1 MTEYVYVVR
10 YDTDPG
16 FEEQFE
22 TFEEAKE
29 LALGNMSRKPRIVEI
44 GVSRDDDDNVDYDEE
59 QVWSFAEEPVEDEDV
74 SFLDDEDAKSSP
86 DDEASDTTDSAA
98 DEYDGYFAPEDFDYE
113 EPVKEDF
120 HIEIDSDGYLGVPDA
135 KCDADPFDCD
145 FDDVCIEDEDPIYV
159 GTVTVD
165 GDDLIKDCCPEENK
179 VECDSYVADV
189 PTGASVELPDA
200 EVPTDVK
207 VEEPAD
213 DIVSEPEVK
222 VEEPVIEDEVEEE
235 KVDDKDNAA
244 ENVEVHDE
252 EDIIPESVNKSEVNK
267 PVDKKHCS
275 ENDSE
280 NLTLNEA
287 DGEEVDIRVADLK
300 PGAQI
305 HDGFEDKIVTVTD
318 IAPQG
323 DGTFLLHW
331 DDNKESLYSGTDTL
345 KAIAGS
351 LKESAECDDMTDE
364 EFYEAL
370 GNALKKKRLAKESAG
385 CEEDYTGTPEERTTH
400 LEYVDN
406 DVTDSKAVLPKNIT
420 KKEDDH
426 CEKVNPVI
434 NHDPDDKDV
443 LKEGLEESDLKKKL
457 ADWTAYVAYLQDQI
471 KDYEAKSAKEKNEF
485 VKSTI
490 DSTIESLKAELETA
504 LPEKVKAETA
514 AKAEDDAKAA
524 AEDVTDVAEVAEEN
538 K

>member
-22 TFEEAKE
+22 TFDEAKR
-29 LALGNMSRKPRIVEI
+29 LAAGNLSRKPRIVEI
-44 GVSRDDDDNVDYDEE
+44 GVNRDDDDNVDYDEE
-59 QVWSFAEEPVEDEDV
+59 EIWSFVEEPIEDEET
-74 SFLDDEDAKSSP
+74 SFLDDEDAKLNP
-86 DDEASDTTDSAA
+86 DDEASDTIDSAA
-98 DEYDGYFAPEDFDYE
+98 DEHDGYFSPEDFDYK

-145 FDDVCIEDEDPIYV
+145 FDDACTEDEEPIYV
-159 GTVTVD
+159 GTVKVD
-165 GDDLIKDCCPEENK
+165 GDDLIKDCCPEDK
-179 VECDSYVADV
+179 AECDFYKADV
-189 PTGASVELPDA
+189 PAGVAVELPAA
-200 EVPTDVK
+200 EVPVDVK

-213 DIVSEPEVK
+213 DVVAEPEAK
-222 VEEPVIEDEVEEE
+222 VEEPAIEGEAEEE
-235 KVDDKDNAA
+235 KSDDKNNAD
-244 ENVEVHDE
+244 ENIEKRDE
-252 EDIIPESVNKSEVNK
+252 EDIIPESVNKSEVNRS
-267 PVDKKHCS
+267 VDKKHCS

-287 DGEEVDIRVADLK
+287 DGEEVSVRVADLNS
-300 PGAQI
+300 GAQI
-305 HDGFEDKIVTVTD
+305 YDGFEDKIVTAID

-323 DGTFLLHW
+323 NGTFLIHW
-331 DDNKESLYSGTDTL
+331 DDGKESLYSGSDTL
-345 KAIAGS
+345 TAIASS
-351 LKESAECDDMTDE
+351 LKESAECDDLTDE
-364 EFYEAL
+364 EFVEAF
-370 GNALKKKRLAKESAG
+370 GKELKKKRLAKESTG

-400 LEYVDN
+400 LEYADN
-406 DVTDSKAVLPKNIT
+406 DVTDGKAVLPKNIT

-426 CEKVNPVI
+426 CEKVNHVI
-434 NHDPDDKDV
+434 NHDPDDKGV

-457 ADWTAYVAYLQDQI
+457 ADWTAYVAYLQNQI
-471 KDYEAKSAKEKNEF
+471 KDYEGKSAKETNEF

-490 DSTIESLKAELETA
+490 DSAIDSLKAELEAA

-514 AKAEDDAKAA
+514 AKAEDDTKAA

>member
-1 MTEYVYVVR
+1 MKEYVYVIR
-10 YDTDPG
+10 CDTDPG

-29 LALGNMSRKPRIVEI
+29 RALGSLGRKPRIVEI
-44 GVSRDDDDNVDYDEE
+44 EIDRDDDDNVDYDEE
-59 QVWSFAEEPVEDEDV
+59 EVWSFADEPGDGEEAEFLDGEDASEPEGPEEDEG
-74 SFLDDEDAKSSP
+74 
-86 DDEASDTTDSAA
+86 
-98 DEYDGYFAPEDFDYE
+98 DGYFAPEDFGYE

-120 HIEIDSDGYLGVPDA
+120 HIEIDSDGYLGVPGA
-135 KCDADPFDCD
+135 ECDADPFGCD

-165 GDDLIKDCCPEENK
+165 GDDLIKDCSPEENK

-189 PTGASVELPDA
+189 PAGASMELPDA

-207 VEEPAD
+207 VEEPTD
-213 DIVSEPEVK
+213 DTASEPEAE
-222 VEEPVIEDEVEEE
+222 VEEPVIEDEAEEE
-235 KVDDKDNAA
+235 KVDDEDNAA
-244 ENVEVHDE
+244 ENAEAHDE
-252 EDIIPESVNKSEVNK
+252 EDIIPESVNKAEADK
-267 PVDKKHCS
+267 PVDRKHCS

-305 HDGFEDKIVTVTD
+305 HDRFEDKIVTVTD
-318 IAPQG
+318 IKPQG
-323 DGTFLLHW
+323 GETFLLRW
-331 DDNKESLYSGTDTL
+331 DDGKESLYSGTDTL
-345 KAIAGS
+345 SVIAGS

-370 GNALKKKRLAKESAG
+370 GNALKEKRLAKESAG

-400 LEYVDN
+400 LEYVDD
-406 DVTDSKAVLPKNIT
+406 DVTDGKAVLPKNIT

-426 CEKVNPVI
+426 CEKANPVI

-443 LKEGLEESDLKKKL
+443 LKENLGESDLKKKL

-471 KDYEAKSAKEKNEF
+471 KEYEAKSAKEKNEF
-485 VKSTI
+485 VKETI
-490 DSTIESLKAELETA
+490 DSAIESLKAELEKA
-504 LPEKVKAETA
+504 LPEKVKAESA
-514 AKAEDDAKAA
+514 VEAEEDAEEA
-524 AEDVTDVAEVAEEN
+524 AEGVADVSEATEEN